1 MKTNAE
7 RLRDYKQRK
16 RKRGAARLDV
26 WLSPA
31 AMRKLRELKT
41 PFDSSLGRTLERVL
55 MRYRSAKN
63 NFREA
68 LNYAINRNSGL

>member
-16 RKRGAARLDV
+16 RQHGAARLDV
-26 WLSPA
+26 WLSPR

-41 PFDSSLGRTLERVL
+41 PFDASLGRTLERVI
-55 MRYRSAKN
+55 MRYRSKQG
-63 NFREA
+63 NFRES
-68 LNYAINRNSGL
+68 LNSAINRIIDL